1 MLGVSEKLKFYHLLM
16 ENPHWVDII
25 NKAFE
30 VETKFYQRFPRNKY
44 PDTEWLGFEWHEV
57 HAQPAT
63 LNRMV
68 AENILDVNYKSHS
81 STNYKIA
88 NPEIVKEV
96 LAMQEEERPVDVEK
110 EKVVEV
116 PDDIFSPVIGY
127 DDIKRFLKMTLKGQK
142 RLHFLFEGSPATAK
156 SLFMLCIQRAIPQ
169 SSYYAT
175 GSRTTAPGLTDAL
188 FRYEPKVLLLDEI
201 EKTDMQSY
209 AVLLSLMED
218 GTVVETKYRR
228 HTAAKMDTT
237 VVGACNSSAKLP
249 RELISRF
256 DFHLKLKPYNRDE
269 FVKVCKIYLSQFER
283 IPEELAEYIGL
294 KVWLSSKIP
303 SDVRKAR
310 GIARMLDE
318 HTEQSVDA
326 VVNFE
331 EKYA

>member
-1 MLGVSEKLKFYHLLM
+1 MSEKLKIYHLLM
-16 ENPHWVDII
+16 EKPEWVDII
-25 NKAFE
+25 QKAFE
-30 VETKFYQRFPRNKY
+30 VEVKYYQRFPRKKY
-44 PDTEWLGFEWHEV
+44 PDMKWLGFEWHEV

-63 LNRMV
+63 LNKMV
-68 AENILDVNYKSHS
+68 AEGILNVNYKSRS
-81 STNYKIA
+81 STNYKVA
-88 NPEIVKEV
+88 HPEIIKEV
-96 LAMQEEERPVDVEK
+96 LGMEQKDRLVDVEK
-110 EKVVEV
+110 RKVAEI

-127 DDIKRFLKMTLKGQK
+127 EDIKRFLMITLKGQK

-156 SLFMLCIQRAIPQ
+156 SLFMLCIQRALSQ

-201 EKTDMQSY
+201 EKTDMQTY
-209 AVLLSLMED
+209 AVLLSLMES
-218 GTVVETKYRR
+218 GAVVETKYGR
-228 HTAAKMDTT
+228 HITAMMNTI
-237 VVGACNSSAKLP
+237 VIGACNSSTKLP
-249 RELISRF
+249 PELISRF
-256 DFHLKLKPYNRDE
+256 DFHLKLKPYDRAE
-269 FVKVCKIYLSQFER
+269 FVKVCRIYLSRFES

-294 KVWLSSKIP
+294 KVWLSPKIP

-326 VVNFE
+326 VVSFE

>member
-1 MLGVSEKLKFYHLLM
+1 MSEKLKLYYLLA
-16 ENPHWVDII
+16 ENPRWVDII
-25 NKAFE
+25 QKAFE
-30 VETKFYQRFPRNKY
+30 VETKYYQRFPREKY
-44 PDTEWLGFEWHEV
+44 PDAEWLGFEWHEV
-57 HAQPAT
+57 HTQPAT

-68 AENILDVNYKSHS
+68 AENILDVSYKSHS
-81 STNYKIA
+81 STNYKVA
-88 NPEIVKEV
+88 NPELVKEV
-96 LAMQEEERPVDVEK
+96 LLMQREERLVDVEK
-110 EKVVEV
+110 EKVVEI
-116 PDDIFSPVIGY
+116 PDDMFSPVIGY

-169 SSYYAT
+169 CYYAT

-228 HTAAKMDTT
+228 HITAKIDTI
-237 VVGACNSSAKLP
+237 VVGACNNSAKLP
-249 RELISRF
+249 PELISRF
-256 DFHLKLKPYNRDE
+256 DFHLKLKPYDKDE

-318 HTEQSVDA
+318 HTEQGVDA
-326 VVNFE
+326 VVKFE